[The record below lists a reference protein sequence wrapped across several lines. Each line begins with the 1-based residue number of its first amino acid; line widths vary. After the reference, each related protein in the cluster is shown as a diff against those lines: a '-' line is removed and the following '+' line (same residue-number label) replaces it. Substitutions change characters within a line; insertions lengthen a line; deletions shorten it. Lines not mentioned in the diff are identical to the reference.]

1 MSTQVILTTNVENLG
16 TEGQSL
22 SVADGYARN
31 FLFPRGLAVPATPA
45 NLKRLEAQR
54 KKRAAE
60 AAAALA
66 AAQEIASKLTKQAFE
81 IVARVG
87 AEDKL
92 YGAITAQD
100 IAAALQKEGLNV
112 DRKQIHLEHPIR
124 TAGVFDVDVKL
135 HPEVATKVKIH
146 IVGGEE
152 PATSATTEPP
162 AAEPAAPKKTK
173 KK

>member
-1 MSTQVILTTNVENLG
+1 MSQQIILIANVENLG
-16 TEGQSL
+16 VEGQTV

-45 NLKRLEAQR
+45 MLKRVEAQR
-54 KKRAAE
+54 KKRDAL

-66 AAQEIASKLTKQAFE
+66 AAQETAAQLTKQAFD
-81 IVARVG
+81 IVAKVG

-100 IAAALQKEGLNV
+100 IAAALQKEGIAV

-146 IVGGEE
+146 IVGGESE
-152 PATSATTEPP
+152 PLPAP
-162 AAEPAAPKKTK
+162 AAEEAPKKTK

>member
-1 MSTQVILTTNVENLG
+1 MSTQIILIANVENLG
-16 TEGQSL
+16 VEGQVV

-31 FLFPRGLAVPATPA
+31 YLFPRDLAIPASPS
-45 NLKRLEAQR
+45 NMKRVESQR
-54 KKRAAE
+54 KKRDAV

-66 AAQEIASKLTKQAFE
+66 AAQETVAKLTKQAFE
-81 IVARVG
+81 IPAQVG

-92 YGAITAQD
+92 YGTITAQD
-100 IAAALQKEGLNV
+100 IAAALLKEGIKV

-146 IVGGEE
+146 IVAGEVAAT
-152 PATSATTEPP
+152 PAP
-162 AAEPAAPKKTK
+162 AAEEAPKKSK

>member
-1 MSTQVILTTNVENLG
+1 MSTKIILTANIENLG
-16 TEGQSL
+16 TEGQTV

-31 FLFPRGLAVPATPA
+31 FLIPRGLAVPAIPA
-45 NLKRLEAQR
+45 NVKRIEAQR
-54 KKRAAE
+54 KKRDAN

-66 AAQEIASKLTKQAFE
+66 AAQEQVAKLTKQSFTITAK
-81 IVARVG
+81 VG

-100 IAAALQKEGLNV
+100 IAAALQKEGISV
-112 DRKQIHLEHPIR
+112 ERKQIHLEHPIR

-135 HPEVATKVKIH
+135 HPEVSTKVKIWV
-146 IVGGEE
+146 VGGEE
-152 PATSATTEPP
+152 GTAPAATEAP
-162 AAEPAAPKKTK
+162 AAEAAPKKTK

>member
-1 MSTQVILTTNVENLG
+1 MSKQIILTANVENLG
-16 TEGQSL
+16 IEGQTVN
-22 SVADGYARN
+22 VAEGYARN
-31 FLFPRGLAVPATPA
+31 FLFPRNLAVPATPA
-45 NLKRLEAQR
+45 NLKRVEAQR
-54 KKRAAE
+54 KKREAQ

-66 AAQEIASKLTKQAFE
+66 AAQETVAKLTKQAFE
-81 IVARVG
+81 IVAKVG

-100 IAAALQKEGLNV
+100 IAAALQKEGITV
-112 DRKQIHLEHPIR
+112 DRKQIHLEHAIR

-146 IVGGEE
+146 IVGGEVE
-152 PATSATTEPP
+152 TAPAPV
-162 AAEPAAPKKTK
+162 AEEAPKKSK